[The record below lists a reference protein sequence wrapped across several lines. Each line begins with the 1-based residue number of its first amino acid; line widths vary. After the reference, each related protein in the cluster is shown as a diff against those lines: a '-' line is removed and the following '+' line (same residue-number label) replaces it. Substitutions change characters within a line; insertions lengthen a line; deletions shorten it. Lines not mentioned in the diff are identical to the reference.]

1 MSRKL
6 LFSLPFLML
15 WSSCSQPAPPPE
27 GNPPETKSNQP
38 RLVEITTEAQK
49 HVGLQVAA
57 ATVRRLTEHLQVAGT
72 VQPVDSRVGLVRP
85 VATGRIAA
93 VLVKVGD
100 RIDKGRPLATFDNSE
115 AADVLPQYLA
125 ARTELER
132 LNTQLAVATRQTERM
147 RRLVD
152 IGAAARKELEL
163 SEAELKNID
172 SNIKAQQSVVAG
184 HAVKLRRYG
193 IREDATSVVTTS
205 IDAPFSGIVTKVE
218 AAPGEMVTP
227 ESELFQ
233 VADVSQIWVQA
244 EVFEKDLGRL
254 VLGETASITFDTY
267 PDEEFLGKVTY
278 IGDVLDPQTRTTKV
292 RCELP
297 NPNRRLKLDMFAT
310 VHLPTTFDRE
320 SLAIPT
326 EAIQQI
332 DGKNVVF
339 LQQSDTKFEL
349 RAVEV
354 GRSVKGLSE
363 IFRGLKTNEPI
374 VIRGAFHL
382 KSIVLGK
389 ELGEEGEH

>member
-1 MSRKL
+1 
-6 LFSLPFLML
+6 
-15 WSSCSQPAPPPE
+15 
-27 GNPPETKSNQP
+27 
-38 RLVEITTEAQK
+38 
-49 HVGLQVAA
+49 
-57 ATVRRLTEHLQVAGT
+57 
-72 VQPVDSRVGLVRP
+72 
-85 VATGRIAA
+85 
-93 VLVKVGD
+93 
-100 RIDKGRPLATFDNSE
+100 
-115 AADVLPQYLA
+115 
-125 ARTELER
+125 
-132 LNTQLAVATRQTERM
+132 LNTQLAVATQQTERM

-172 SNIKAQQSVVAG
+172 SNIKAQQNVVAG

-205 IDAPFSGIVTKVE
+205 IDAPFSGIVTRVE

-254 VLGETASITFDTY
+254 VLGQTASITFDTY

-297 NPNRRLKLDMFAT
+297 NPNTRLKLDMFAT
-310 VHLPTTFDRE
+310 VHLPTTVDRDA
-320 SLAIPT
+320 LAIPT

-339 LQQSDTKFEL
+339 VQQSETKFEL

-354 GRSVKGLSE
+354 GRVIKGLSE
-363 IFRGLKTNEPI
+363 ILRGLTINEA
-374 VIRGAFHL
+374 VVVRGAFHL